1 MKVRADE
8 HVAPKIVQALRVV
21 ALSSGWELT
30 GVREFHAARTLDETW
45 LPRFASEGGRAI
57 ITADANMLKRPHL
70 IAAVQRSG
78 LCGLILPSAWAH
90 ARRNVQAASLIR
102 FWPEIEAIFT
112 AAQPGEFWRLPTSL
126 YSGSLEKLKVN
137 YAAAA
142 QAAAQR
148 P

>member
-8 HVAPKIVQALRVV
+8 HVAPKIVQVLRII
-21 ALSSGWELT
+21 ALSTGWELT

-45 LPRFASEGGRAI
+45 LPRFASEGGKAI

-70 IAAVQRSG
+70 IAAVQQSG
-78 LCGLILPSAWAH
+78 VCGIILPSVWAQ
-90 ARRNVQAASLIR
+90 ARRNIQAASLIY
-102 FWPEIEAIFT
+102 FWPEIEATLTT
-112 AAQPGEFWRLPTSL
+112 AQAGEFWRVPTTL
-126 YSGSLEKLKVN
+126 YAGSLEKLRVN

-142 QAAAQR
+142 QAAQR